1 MNQCHHGGL
10 DPVCAIRDVLSSG
23 QNPMLKTGD
32 AATHMIVLWLSSE
45 ALRVWKVV
53 LLESESGER
62 LCALIVL
69 HAELRSSREASPS
82 GRCGAVGGRWR
93 VRSWRYSL
101 NVSCHRKTLLFL
113 MFFFSCSVGSE
124 LVLWK
129 SEEGARLFRDYPAL
143 WGAAD
148 FMGSA
153 FKRFCMQFCCCCCAD
168 DEDDDDEKQPLVT

>member
-113 MFFFSCSVGSE
+113 MFFFFLLCRLWISSLKKRGRCSALQRLPGLVRSCWLHG
-124 LVLWK
+124 
-129 SEEGARLFRDYPAL
+129 
-143 WGAAD
+143 
-148 FMGSA
+148 
-153 FKRFCMQFCCCCCAD
+153 FCF
-168 DEDDDDEKQPLVT
+168 